1 MVRERRGEGAEGEKS
16 RVGARREER
25 LRLAVEGFFGEAVR
39 PIEWGRGATKE
50 EDRPSPR
57 RNSDETLCLAFLSF
71 SLLYTRS
78 ETTRERYRKE
88 LRSPLFTC
96 CFFFQLV
103 QHFFLLQIYR
113 LLARNGSCS
122 SNAQQLTP
130 DEVVEPCSLARELVV
145 RSLLSDF
152 TVLHHHDR
160 VGGFERR
167 EAVRKVSQHVVDR
180 GEGGGTNR

>member
-1 MVRERRGEGAEGEKS
+1 VRERRGEGAEGEKS

-25 LRLAVEGFFGEAVR
+25 LRLAVEGFFGRAVR
-39 PIEWGRGATKE
+39 PIEWGRRRAGGS
-50 EDRPSPR
+50 RPSPR
-57 RNSDETLCLAFLSF
+57 RNSDETMCLASLSC
-71 SLLYTRS
+71 STLSTRS
-78 ETTRERYRKE
+78 ETIRERYGKE
-88 LRSPLFTC
+88 LRLPLFTC